1 MKKTP
6 SDWRKIAQNRHSDG
20 KSGISD
26 DNWNFPEDGPQPP
39 DEKK

>member
-6 SDWRKIAQNRHSDG
+6 SESPKIAKFRHSDG
-20 KSGISD
+20 KTGISD
-26 DNWNFPEDGPQPP
+26 DNWFSPEEQPVAV